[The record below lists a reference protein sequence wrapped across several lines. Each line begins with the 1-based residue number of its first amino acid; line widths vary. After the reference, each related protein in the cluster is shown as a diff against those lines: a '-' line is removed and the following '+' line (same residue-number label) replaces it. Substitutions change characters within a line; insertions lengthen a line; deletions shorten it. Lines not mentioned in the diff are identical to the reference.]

1 MKILPH
7 RDKIFADK
15 GGERRKEGE
24 KSLNRRAMEDKR
36 GKKKGRRGERKRKG
50 RRKII
55 GMKGSGLSLH
65 KTSICSWPNLYLL
78 PRRGG
83 GSLIPIDQGGRR
95 GEEKRH

>member
-1 MKILPH
+1 MQIREEREERRGKRVSIGGQW
-7 RDKIFADK
+7 RIREGRKK
-15 GGERRKEGE
+15 GGEGR
-24 KSLNRRAMEDKR
+24 NRR
-36 GKKKGRRGERKRKG
+36 G

-55 GMKGSGLSLH
+55 GRRGSELSLH